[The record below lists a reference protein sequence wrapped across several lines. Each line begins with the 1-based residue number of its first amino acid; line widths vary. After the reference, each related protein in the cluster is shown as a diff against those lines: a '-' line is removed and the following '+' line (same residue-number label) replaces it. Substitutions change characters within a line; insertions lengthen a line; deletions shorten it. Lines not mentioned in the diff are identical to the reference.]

1 MQNEYLERVI
11 NDLLAAIKYI
21 NAHPDKTKQKNYVQ
35 NSIYFYN
42 KEVSEL
48 GQPFRRL
55 FKKCGCTAILR
66 RYCNNSKIEYEIRY
80 LRFGYKI
87 IVRSGNLKDCKRK
100 FIEAANVACD
110 CRV

>member
-35 NSIYFYN
+35 NCIYFNN
-42 KEVSEL
+42 KEVSVL

-55 FKKCGCTAILR
+55 FKKYGCTAILR
-66 RYCNNSKIEYEIRY
+66 RYCNNGKIEYEIRY

-87 IVRSGNLKDCKRK
+87 IVRSGKLPDAKRK
-100 FIEAANVACD
+100 FIEAANAACE